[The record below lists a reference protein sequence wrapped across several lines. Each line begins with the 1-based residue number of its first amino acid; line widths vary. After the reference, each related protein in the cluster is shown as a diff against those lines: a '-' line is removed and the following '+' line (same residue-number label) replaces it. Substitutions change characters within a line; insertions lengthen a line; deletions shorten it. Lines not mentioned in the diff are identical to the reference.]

1 LSRALARDTDAGAE
15 QKLWILTRL
24 AEMAWRLND
33 PQLAEEHF
41 KRALALNVTDGFL
54 LAAYADFLL
63 DYGRPREV
71 IALLKD
77 WTLADPL
84 LLRLA
89 LAEQAAGDKGAREHQ
104 TTLAD
109 RYAAAR
115 LRGDTTHEQEE
126 SRFCLHMLNQ
136 PEEAL
141 KLAHSNWRVQ
151 REPRDAR
158 VLLEAALALRRPE
171 AAQPVLD
178 WMARTH
184 IEDWY
189 LQRLADQLAAM
200 RKGGG

>member
-1 LSRALARDTDAGAE
+1 MIT
-15 QKLWILTRL
+15 
-24 AEMAWRLND
+24 
-33 PQLAEEHF
+33 
-41 KRALALNVTDGFL
+41 
-54 LAAYADFLL
+54 
-63 DYGRPREV
+63 
-71 IALLKD
+71 LLKD

-89 LAEQAAGDKGAREHQ
+89 LAEQALNAKSAREHQ
-104 TTLAD
+104 KTLAD

-126 SRFCLHMLNQ
+126 SRFSQQILNR

-141 KLAHSNWRVQ
+141 KLAQSNWRVQ

-178 WMARTH
+178 WMAQTR

-189 LQRLADQLAAM
+189 LRRLADQLAAS
-200 RKGGG
+200 RKGGA

>member
-1 LSRALARDTDAGAE
+1 
-15 QKLWILTRL
+15 
-24 AEMAWRLND
+24 M
-33 PQLAEEHF
+33 
-41 KRALALNVTDGFL
+41 
-54 LAAYADFLL
+54 
-63 DYGRPREV
+63 
-71 IALLKD
+71 LKD

-89 LAEQAAGDKGAREHQ
+89 LAEDAIQAKSAREHQ
-104 TTLAD
+104 ATLAD

-126 SRFCLHMLNQ
+126 SRFSLQLLKQ

-141 KLAHSNWRVQ
+141 RLAQSNWKVQ

-158 VLLEAALALRRPE
+158 VLLEAAVALRQPVS
-171 AAQPVLD
+171 AQPVLD
-178 WMARTH
+178 WMAQSR

-200 RKGGG
+200 RKGGN